1 MEKPILKING
11 AFEKALYSKHRY
23 LVLYGGSG
31 SGKSVFAAQ
40 KLLMRTVS
48 EYPHRFLVV
57 RKVGKTLRHSAFA
70 LFKSLIKN
78 SELEDD
84 FKINET
90 NMEITHKPTD
100 NKILFSGLDDS
111 EKLKSIADIT
121 GIWIEEA
128 TELFEGKTKDG
139 FVSDFDQLDLRLRGE
154 TKHYKQIIVTFNP
167 ISAHHWIK
175 KKFFDFTPADT
186 LIIKTTYLDNPF
198 CDAQYKKVMK
208 RLKQNNPD
216 YYKIYALGNW
226 GTLKG
231 LIYPDYEVIDKMP
244 EYFEKEYIGLDF
256 GYNHPYAIV
265 HIRIDNNN
273 LYVDEIF
280 YEREWENPKV
290 VEWAKSNA
298 SWMKKIQ
305 IYADSARPDLI
316 SEWRVAGFRIEKAN
330 KSVFEGINTVKSFNI
345 HITRKSVNILK
356 EIELYAWKVDK
367 DGNSLD
373 EPVKL
378 NDDAM
383 DAIRYALTPYI
394 AKKGKV
400 KSIKVKLI

>member
-1 MEKPILKING
+1 MQMKIAKVYKPFLD
-11 AFEKALYSKHRY
+11 SKNRWAI
-23 LVLYGGSG
+23 LYGGAG
-31 SGKSVFAAQ
+31 SGKSVVAAQ
-40 KLLMRTVS
+40 KILIRLMS
-48 EYPHRFLVV
+48 EEEHKFLVV
-57 RKVGKTLRHSAFA
+57 RKVARTLRESVFA
-70 LFKSLIKN
+70 LFKELISKLELD
-78 SELEDD
+78 SE
-84 FKINET
+84 FKINES
-90 NMEITHKPTD
+90 NMSIEYLPNK
-100 NKILFSGLDDS
+100 NKIIFFGLDNP
-111 EKLKSIADIT
+111 EKIKSIAGIT

-128 TELFEGKTKDG
+128 TELKKEDL
-139 FVSDFDQLDLRLRGE
+139 DQLDLRLRGP
-154 TKHYKQIIVTFNP
+154 TKNYKQIIITFNP
-167 ISAHHWIK
+167 VSAQHWIK
-175 KKFFDFTPADT
+175 KYFFDEKTEDT
-186 LIIKTTYLDNPF
+186 FILKTTYLDNPF
-198 CDAQYKKVMK
+198 IDEDYLKTFR
-208 RLKQNNPD
+208 RLKKQNYD

-316 SEWRVAGFRIEKAN
+316 SEWRVAGFRIDKAN
-330 KSVFEGINTVKSFNI
+330 KSVFEGINTVKGFNI
-345 HITRKSVNILK
+345 HITRRSVNVLK
-356 EIELYAWKVDK
+356 EIDLYAWKEDK
-367 DGNSLD
+367 DGEKLD

>member
-1 MEKPILKING
+1 MQMKISKVYKPFLD
-11 AFEKALYSKHRY
+11 SKNRWAI
-23 LVLYGGSG
+23 LYGGAG
-31 SGKSVFAAQ
+31 SGKSVVAAQ
-40 KLLMRTVS
+40 KILLRILT
-48 EYPHRFLVV
+48 EPEHKFLAV
-57 RKVGKTLRHSAFA
+57 RKVARTLRESVFA
-70 LFKSLIKN
+70 LFKELIFKL
-78 SELEDD
+78 ELGDE
-84 FKINET
+84 FKINES
-90 NMEITHKPTD
+90 NMSIEYLPNK
-100 NKILFSGLDDS
+100 NKIIFFGLDNP
-111 EKLKSIADIT
+111 EKIKSIAGIT

-128 TELFEGKTKDG
+128 TELKKEDL
-139 FVSDFDQLDLRLRGE
+139 DQLDLRLRGP
-154 TKHYKQIIVTFNP
+154 TKNYKQIIITFNP
-167 ISAHHWIK
+167 VSAQHWIK
-175 KKFFDFTPADT
+175 KYFFDEKTEDT
-186 LIIKTTYLDNPF
+186 FILKTTYLDNPF
-198 CDAQYKKVMK
+198 IDEDYLKTFR
-208 RLKQNNPD
+208 RLKKQNYD

-231 LIYPDYEVIDKMP
+231 LIYPKYETIDKMP

-345 HITRKSVNILK
+345 HITRRSVNILK